1 MKAPPHICR
10 HCDEPIA
17 DPADVV
23 EVAYEGGVS
32 GPGRAIYAH
41 RDHARLVKPDPV
53 LVSVLARVALRQA
66 GREDAGGQ
74 ASLST

>member
-1 MKAPPHICR
+1 MRDVRICR

-17 DPADVV
+17 DPEDVV

-32 GPGRAIYAH
+32 GPGRAIFAH
-41 RDHARLVKPDPV
+41 RDHAHLVEPDPD
-53 LVSVLARVALRQA
+53 LVRILARVALRQA
-66 GREDAGGQ
+66 GRESADDQ